1 MIYFVNFKQ
10 RFYCVTDFSWRVITN
25 ICYSQQKGNPGQTK
39 VKIAQSQTLPS
50 SKFLLVL
57 IPPVRVYKQ
66 PAGMTPKSTCI
77 TRSFKNA
84 ATLDLSAQLTDC
96 SMSSLPFSGSVSLPP
111 FLCFFVYC
119 WRDTLKNPPGFP
131 PPSSVTFCLPPELL
145 ELLVHS

>member
-39 VKIAQSQTLPS
+39 VKIAQSQTWPS

-84 ATLDLSAQLTDC
+84 ATLDLSAQLADC
-96 SMSSLPFSGSVSLPP
+96 SMSQTVLSAIFRVSLPSP
-111 FLCFFVYC
+111 ISLFLCV
-119 WRDTLKNPPGFP
+119 
-131 PPSSVTFCLPPELL
+131 LL
-145 ELLVHS
+145 ERHPQESAWISSSQLCDLLFTF